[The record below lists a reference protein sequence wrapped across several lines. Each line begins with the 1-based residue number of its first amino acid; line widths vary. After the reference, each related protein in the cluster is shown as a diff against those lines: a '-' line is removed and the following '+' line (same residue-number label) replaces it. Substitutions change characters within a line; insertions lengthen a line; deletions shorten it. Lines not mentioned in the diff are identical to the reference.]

1 MDNYKY
7 FSQLCESIVTE
18 ASTTMAQ
25 FTGPGAQEILKQLH
39 SKEALGHDVQPVPA
53 VRPKWTDLKDKPGT
67 WLLIAGNKGFGAV
80 RYLGSDNYRG
90 RGYGSTG
97 SYQIFTSNG
106 RPDPDEGN
114 MVYSTFADNVTDA
127 NSLLKGII
135 GDARKF
141 YFVDSEY
148 SKQLKTNRAN
158 EKPISDFHSINGN
171 VATLTKRFKPLFR
184 KILVASKADINGVIA
199 SMAKNDAHHKV
210 DKKIDQVK
218 LIDQAIESLDD
229 NEISDVLTSAVNNSV
244 MLTARYYYPDLTGNI
259 MNHGPRYSSRNPT
272 VGSEKSEGV
281 TKVLAD
287 IANGDRE
294 KLSAVLAY
302 LKRSLV

>member
-7 FSQLCESIVTE
+7 FSQLCESIVSE
-18 ASTTMAQ
+18 ASTAMAQ
-25 FTGPGAQEILKQLH
+25 FNGPGAQEILKQLH
-39 SKEALGHDVQPVPA
+39 SKEALGHDVQPEPA
-53 VRPKWTDLKDKPGT
+53 VRPKWADLKGKPGT

-80 RYLGSDNYRG
+80 RYLGSDTYRS
-90 RGYGSTG
+90 RASRSG

-114 MVYSTFADNVTDA
+114 MIYSTFADNVTDA
-127 NSLLKGII
+127 NGLLKSII

-148 SKQLKTNRAN
+148 SKELNKTRGKN
-158 EKPISDFHSINGN
+158 KPISDFNAIN
-171 VATLTKRFKPLFR
+171 VANLTKRFKPLFK

-218 LIDQAIESLDD
+218 LIDQAIQGLDND
-229 NEISDVLTSAVNNSV
+229 AISEVLGNAVSASV
-244 MLTARYYYPDLTGNI
+244 ILTARYYYPQLTGNVTS
-259 MNHGPRYSSRNPT
+259 GYRYRDNGLT
-272 VGSEKSEGV
+272 AEKNEGV
-281 TKVLAD
+281 VKVLAD

>member
-1 MDNYKY
+1 MDDYKY
-7 FSQLCESIVTE
+7 FSQLCESIVSE
-18 ASTTMAQ
+18 ASTAMAQ

-39 SKEALGHDVQPVPA
+39 SKEAFGHDIRPEPV

-80 RYLGSDNYRG
+80 KFMASGRYG
-90 RGYGSTG
+90 RRVSSQG
-97 SYQIFTSNG
+97 SYQIFASNG
-106 RPDPDEGN
+106 KPDPDEGN
-114 MVYSTFADNVTDA
+114 MVYSSFADNVTDA
-127 NSLLKGII
+127 NSSLKGIV
-135 GDARKF
+135 GDAKKF

-148 SKQLKTNRAN
+148 SNQLKQNRGKN
-158 EKPISDFHSINGN
+158 KPISDFNSINVN
-171 VATLTKRFKPLFR
+171 NLTKRFKPLFR

-199 SMAKNDAHHKV
+199 NMAKNDAHHKV

-218 LIDQAIESLDD
+218 LLDQAIQGLDND
-229 NEISDVLTSAVNNSV
+229 AISDVLGNAVSASV
-244 MLTARYYYPDLTGNI
+244 ILTARYYYPQLTGNVTS
-259 MNHGPRYSSRNPT
+259 GYRYRDNGLT
-272 VGSEKSEGV
+272 AEKNDGV
-281 TKVLAD
+281 VKVLAD

>member
-1 MDNYKY
+1 MDDYKY

-18 ASTTMAQ
+18 ASTAMAQ

-90 RGYGSTG
+90 RGYGRTG
-97 SYQIFTSNG
+97 SYQIFASNG
-106 RPDPDEGN
+106 KPDPDEGN
-114 MVYSTFADNVTDA
+114 MVYSSFADNVTDA
-127 NSLLKGII
+127 NSSLKGIV
-135 GDARKF
+135 GDAKKF

-148 SKQLKTNRAN
+148 SNQLKQNRGKN
-158 EKPISDFHSINGN
+158 KPISDFNSINVN
-171 VATLTKRFKPLFR
+171 NLTKRFKPLFR

-218 LIDQAIESLDD
+218 LLDQAIQGLDND
-229 NEISDVLTSAVNNSV
+229 AISDVLGNAVSASV
-244 MLTARYYYPDLTGNI
+244 ILTARYYYPQLTGNVTS
-259 MNHGPRYSSRNPT
+259 GYRYRDNGLT
-272 VGSEKSEGV
+272 AEKNDGV
-281 TKVLAD
+281 VKVLAD

>member
-7 FSQLCESIVTE
+7 FSQLCESIVSE
-18 ASTTMAQ
+18 ASTAMAQ
-25 FTGPGAQEILKQLH
+25 FTGPGAQEVLKQLH
-39 SKEALGHDVQPVPA
+39 SKDALGHDVQPEPA
-53 VRPKWTDLKDKPGT
+53 VRPKWTDLKDKPGS

-80 RYLGSDNYRG
+80 RFMVSDTYG
-90 RGYGSTG
+90 RRASRSG

-127 NSLLKGII
+127 NGLLKSII

-148 SKQLKTNRAN
+148 SKELKQTRGTN
-158 EKPISDFHSINGN
+158 KPISDFNSIN
-171 VATLTKRFKPLFR
+171 VANLTKRFKPLFK

-218 LIDQAIESLDD
+218 LIDQAIQGLDND
-229 NEISDVLTSAVNNSV
+229 AISEVLGNAVSASV
-244 MLTARYYYPDLTGNI
+244 ILTARYYYPQLTGNVTS
-259 MNHGPRYSSRNPT
+259 GYRYRDNGLT
-272 VGSEKSEGV
+272 AEKNEGV
-281 TKVLAD
+281 VKVLAD

>member
-1 MDNYKY
+1 MDDYKY

-18 ASTTMAQ
+18 ASTAMAQ
-25 FTGPGAQEILKQLH
+25 FNGPGAQEVLKQLH
-39 SKEALGHDVQPVPA
+39 SKEALGHDVKPEPA

-80 RYLGSDNYRG
+80 RYLGSENYRS
-90 RGYGSTG
+90 RASRSG

-114 MVYSTFADNVTDA
+114 MIYSTFADNVTDA
-127 NSLLKGII
+127 NGLLKSII

-148 SKQLKTNRAN
+148 SKELNQNRGKN
-158 EKPISDFHSINGN
+158 KPISDFNTVN
-171 VATLTKRFKPLFR
+171 VNNLTKRFKPLFR

-218 LIDQAIESLDD
+218 LIDQAIQGLDND
-229 NEISDVLTSAVNNSV
+229 AISDVLGNAVSASV
-244 MLTARYYYPDLTGNI
+244 ILTARYYYPQLTGNVTS
-259 MNHGPRYSSRNPT
+259 GYRYRDNGLT
-272 VGSEKSEGV
+272 AEKNEGV
-281 TKVLAD
+281 VKVLAD

>member
-1 MDNYKY
+1 MDDYKY

-18 ASTTMAQ
+18 ASTAMAQ
-25 FTGPGAQEILKQLH
+25 FTGPGAQEILKQIH
-39 SKEALGHDVQPVPA
+39 SKEAFGHDVQPEPV

-80 RYLGSDNYRG
+80 KFLPGSFRRG
-90 RGYGSTG
+90 SG
-97 SYQIFTSNG
+97 SYQIFASNG
-106 RPDPDEGN
+106 KPDPDEGN
-114 MVYSTFADNVTDA
+114 MVYSYFADNVTDA
-127 NSLLKGII
+127 NSSLKGII

-141 YFVDSEY
+141 YFVDSKY
-148 SKQLKTNRAN
+148 SKQLNQNRGKN
-158 EKPISDFHSINGN
+158 KPISDFNTVN
-171 VATLTKRFKPLFR
+171 VTTLTKRFKPLFR

-210 DKKIDQVK
+210 DKKIDRVT
-218 LIDQAIESLDD
+218 LIDQAIEGLDNGTMTD
-229 NEISDVLTSAVNNSV
+229 LLTDAVNNSII
-244 MLTARYYYPDLTGNI
+244 LTARYYYPGLTGNVSS
-259 MNHGPRYSSRNPT
+259 GYRYRDNSLSA
-272 VGSEKSEGV
+272 EKNEGLN
-281 TKVLAD
+281 KVLAD

>member
-7 FSQLCESIVTE
+7 FSQLCESIVSE
-18 ASTTMAQ
+18 ASTAMAQ
-25 FTGPGAQEILKQLH
+25 FTGPGAQEVLKQLH
-39 SKEALGHDVQPVPA
+39 SKEALGHDVQPEPA
-53 VRPKWTDLKDKPGT
+53 IRPKWTDLKDKPGT

-80 RYLGSDNYRG
+80 RYIGSDTYRS
-90 RGYGSTG
+90 RASRSG

-114 MVYSTFADNVTDA
+114 MIYSTFADNVTDA
-127 NSLLKGII
+127 NGLLKSII

-141 YFVDSEY
+141 YFADSEY
-148 SKQLKTNRAN
+148 SKELNQNRGKN
-158 EKPISDFHSINGN
+158 KPISDFNTVN
-171 VATLTKRFKPLFR
+171 VTTLTKRFKPLFR

-218 LIDQAIESLDD
+218 LIDQAIQGLDN
-229 NEISDVLTSAVNNSV
+229 NEISDVLGNAVSASV
-244 MLTARYYYPDLTGNI
+244 ILAARYYYPQLTGNVTS
-259 MNHGPRYSSRNPT
+259 GYRYRDNGLT
-272 VGSEKSEGV
+272 TEKTEGMV
-281 TKVLAD
+281 KVLSD
-287 IANGDRE
+287 IANGDRD

>member
-1 MDNYKY
+1 
-7 FSQLCESIVTE
+7 
-18 ASTTMAQ
+18 
-25 FTGPGAQEILKQLH
+25 
-39 SKEALGHDVQPVPA
+39 
-53 VRPKWTDLKDKPGT
+53 
-67 WLLIAGNKGFGAV
+67 
-80 RYLGSDNYRG
+80 
-90 RGYGSTG
+90 
-97 SYQIFTSNG
+97 
-106 RPDPDEGN
+106 

-127 NSLLKGII
+127 NGLLKSII

-148 SKQLKTNRAN
+148 SKQLNQNRGKN
-158 EKPISDFHSINGN
+158 KPISDFNNIN
-171 VATLTKRFKPLFR
+171 VANLTKRFKPLFR

-218 LIDQAIESLDD
+218 LIDQAIQGLDND
-229 NEISDVLTSAVNNSV
+229 AISDVLGNAVSASV
-244 MLTARYYYPDLTGNI
+244 ILTARYYYPQLTGNVTS
-259 MNHGPRYSSRNPT
+259 GYRYRDNGLT
-272 VGSEKSEGV
+272 SEKNDGV
-281 TKVLAD
+281 VKVLAD

>member
-18 ASTTMAQ
+18 ASTAMAQ

-39 SKEALGHDVQPVPA
+39 SKEALGHDVTPEPA
-53 VRPKWTDLKDKPGT
+53 VRPKWTDLKDRPGT

-80 RYLGSDNYRG
+80 RYIGSDTYRS
-90 RGYGSTG
+90 RASRSG

-114 MVYSTFADNVTDA
+114 MIYSTFADNVTDA
-127 NSLLKGII
+127 NGLLKSII

-141 YFVDSEY
+141 YFVDSDY
-148 SKQLKTNRAN
+148 SKQLNQTRGKN
-158 EKPISDFHSINGN
+158 KPISDFNTVNIT
-171 VATLTKRFKPLFR
+171 TLTKRFKPLFR

-218 LIDQAIESLDD
+218 LIDQAIQSLDN
-229 NEISDVLTSAVNNSV
+229 NEISDVLGNAVSASV
-244 MLTARYYYPDLTGNI
+244 ILAARYYYPQLTGNVSS
-259 MNHGPRYSSRNPT
+259 GYRYRDNGLT
-272 VGSEKSEGV
+272 TEKTEGMV
-281 TKVLAD
+281 KVLSD

>member
-1 MDNYKY
+1 MNNYKY
-7 FSQLCESIVTE
+7 FSQLCESIVSE
-18 ASTTMAQ
+18 ASTSMAQ

-39 SKEALGHDVQPVPA
+39 SKEALGHDVQPEPA
-53 VRPKWTDLKDKPGT
+53 VRPKWADLKSKPGT

-80 RYLGSDNYRG
+80 RYLGSDTYRS
-90 RGYGSTG
+90 RASRSG

-114 MVYSTFADNVTDA
+114 MIYSTFADNVTDA
-127 NSLLKGII
+127 NGLLKSII
-135 GDARKF
+135 GDAKKF

-148 SKQLKTNRAN
+148 SKELNTTRGKN
-158 EKPISDFHSINGN
+158 KPISDFNAIN
-171 VATLTKRFKPLFR
+171 VANLTKRFKPLFK

-218 LIDQAIESLDD
+218 LIDQAIQGLDND
-229 NEISDVLTSAVNNSV
+229 AISDVLGNAVSASV
-244 MLTARYYYPDLTGNI
+244 ILTARYYYPQLTGNVTS
-259 MNHGPRYSSRNPT
+259 GYRYRDNGLT
-272 VGSEKSEGV
+272 AEKNEGV
-281 TKVLAD
+281 VKVLAD

>member
-1 MDNYKY
+1 MDDYKY
-7 FSQLCESIVTE
+7 FSQLCESIVSE

-25 FTGPGAQEILKQLH
+25 FNGPGAQEILKQLH
-39 SKEALGHDVQPVPA
+39 SKEALGHDVQPEPA

-80 RYLGSDNYRG
+80 RYLGSENYRS
-90 RGYGSTG
+90 RASRSG

-114 MVYSTFADNVTDA
+114 MIYSTFADNVTDA
-127 NSLLKGII
+127 NGLLKSII

-148 SKQLKTNRAN
+148 SKELNQNRGKN
-158 EKPISDFHSINGN
+158 KPISDFNTVN
-171 VATLTKRFKPLFR
+171 VTTLTKRFKPLFR

-199 SMAKNDAHHKV
+199 NMAKNDAHHKV

-218 LIDQAIESLDD
+218 LIDQAIQGLDN
-229 NEISDVLTSAVNNSV
+229 NEIGDVLGNAVSASV
-244 MLTARYYYPDLTGNI
+244 ILTARYYYPQLTGNVTS
-259 MNHGPRYSSRNPT
+259 GYRYRDNGLSA
-272 VGSEKSEGV
+272 EKNEGV
-281 TKVLAD
+281 VKVLSD

>member
-7 FSQLCESIVTE
+7 FSQLCESIVSE
-18 ASTTMAQ
+18 ASTAMAQ
-25 FTGPGAQEILKQLH
+25 FTGPGAQEVLKQLH
-39 SKEALGHDVQPVPA
+39 SKDALGHDVQPEPA
-53 VRPKWTDLKDKPGT
+53 VRPKWTDLKDKPGS

-80 RYLGSDNYRG
+80 RFMGSDTYG
-90 RGYGSTG
+90 RRASRSG

-127 NSLLKGII
+127 NGLLKSII

-148 SKQLKTNRAN
+148 SKQLNQNRGKN
-158 EKPISDFHSINGN
+158 KPISDFNTVN
-171 VATLTKRFKPLFR
+171 VTTLTKRFKPLFR

-218 LIDQAIESLDD
+218 LIDQAIQGLDN
-229 NEISDVLTSAVNNSV
+229 NEISDVLGNAVSASV
-244 MLTARYYYPDLTGNI
+244 ILTARYYYPQLTGNVTSSY
-259 MNHGPRYSSRNPT
+259 RYRDNGLT
-272 VGSEKSEGV
+272 TEKTEGMV
-281 TKVLAD
+281 KVLAD

>member
-1 MDNYKY
+1 MDDYKY
-7 FSQLCESIVTE
+7 FSQLCESIVSE
-18 ASTTMAQ
+18 ASTAMAQ
-25 FTGPGAQEILKQLH
+25 FNGPGAQEILKQLH
-39 SKEALGHDVQPVPA
+39 SKEAFGHDVEPEPA
-53 VRPKWTDLKDKPGT
+53 VRPKWTDLKDRPGS

-80 RYLGSDNYRG
+80 RFMVSDTYG
-90 RGYGSTG
+90 RRASKSG

-114 MVYSTFADNVTDA
+114 MVYSTFADNVIDA
-127 NSLLKGII
+127 NSSLKGII
-135 GDARKF
+135 GDAKKF

-148 SKQLKTNRAN
+148 SKQLKTNRAT
-158 EKPISDFHSINGN
+158 EKPDTSNF
-171 VATLTKRFKPLFR
+171 ATTTKLANRFKPLFR

-199 SMAKNDAHHKV
+199 NMAKNDAHHKV

-218 LIDQAIESLDD
+218 LIDQAIEKLD
-229 NEISDVLTSAVNNSV
+229 NGEMSDLLINAVNNSLI
-244 MLTARYYYPDLTGNI
+244 LTARYYYPAETGKI
-259 MNHGPRYSSRNPT
+259 SSGYRYRDNSLMT
-272 VGSEKSEGV
+272 EKNDGV
-281 TKVLAD
+281 TRVLAD

>member
-7 FSQLCESIVTE
+7 FSQLCESIVSE
-18 ASTTMAQ
+18 ASTSMAQ
-25 FTGPGAQEILKQLH
+25 FTGPGAQEVLKQLH
-39 SKEALGHDVQPVPA
+39 SKDALGHDVQPEPA
-53 VRPKWTDLKDKPGT
+53 VRPKWTDLKDKPGS

-80 RYLGSDNYRG
+80 RFMGSDTYG
-90 RGYGSTG
+90 RRASRSG

-127 NSLLKGII
+127 NGLLKSII

-148 SKQLKTNRAN
+148 SKELNQNRGKN
-158 EKPISDFHSINGN
+158 KPISDFNTVN
-171 VATLTKRFKPLFR
+171 VTTLTKRFKPLFR

-218 LIDQAIESLDD
+218 LIDQAIQGLDN
-229 NEISDVLTSAVNNSV
+229 NEISDVLGNAVSASV
-244 MLTARYYYPDLTGNI
+244 ILTARYYYPQLTGNVTS
-259 MNHGPRYSSRNPT
+259 GYRYRDNGLMAERND
-272 VGSEKSEGV
+272 GV
-281 TKVLAD
+281 IKVLAD

>member
-1 MDNYKY
+1 MVSDTYGRR
-7 FSQLCESIVTE
+7 
-18 ASTTMAQ
+18 ASR
-25 FTGPGAQEILKQLH
+25 
-39 SKEALGHDVQPVPA
+39 S
-53 VRPKWTDLKDKPGT
+53 
-67 WLLIAGNKGFGAV
+67 
-80 RYLGSDNYRG
+80 
-90 RGYGSTG
+90 G

-127 NSLLKGII
+127 NGLLKSII

-148 SKQLKTNRAN
+148 SKELKQTRGTN
-158 EKPISDFHSINGN
+158 KPISDFNTVN
-171 VATLTKRFKPLFR
+171 VTTLTKRFKPLFR

-218 LIDQAIESLDD
+218 LIDQAIQGLDN
-229 NEISDVLTSAVNNSV
+229 NEISDVLGNAVSASV
-244 MLTARYYYPDLTGNI
+244 ILTARYYYPQLTGNVTS
-259 MNHGPRYSSRNPT
+259 GYRYRDNGLT
-272 VGSEKSEGV
+272 TEKTEGMV
-281 TKVLAD
+281 KVLSD

>member
-1 MDNYKY
+1 MDDYKH
-7 FSQLCESIVTE
+7 FSQLCESIVSE
-18 ASTTMAQ
+18 ASTAMAQ
-25 FTGPGAQEILKQLH
+25 FTGPGAQEVLKQLH
-39 SKEALGHDVQPVPA
+39 SKEALGHDVQPEPA

-80 RYLGSDNYRG
+80 RFMVSDT
-90 RGYGSTG
+90 YGIRASKSG

-127 NSLLKGII
+127 NSLLKSII

-148 SKQLKTNRAN
+148 SKELNKTRGEN
-158 EKPISDFHSINGN
+158 KPISDFNSVN
-171 VATLTKRFKPLFR
+171 VTTLTKRFKPLFR

-218 LIDQAIESLDD
+218 LIDQAIQGLDND
-229 NEISDVLTSAVNNSV
+229 EISDVLGNAVSASV
-244 MLTARYYYPDLTGNI
+244 ILTARYYYPQLTGNVTS
-259 MNHGPRYSSRNPT
+259 GYRYRDNGLMAERND
-272 VGSEKSEGV
+272 GV
-281 TKVLAD
+281 IKVLAD

>member
-7 FSQLCESIVTE
+7 FSQLCESIVSE
-18 ASTTMAQ
+18 ASTAMAQ
-25 FTGPGAQEILKQLH
+25 FTGPGAQEVLKQLH
-39 SKEALGHDVQPVPA
+39 SKEALGHDVTPEPA
-53 VRPKWTDLKDKPGT
+53 IRPKWTDLKDKPGT

-80 RYLGSDNYRG
+80 RYIGSDTYRS
-90 RGYGSTG
+90 RASRSG

-114 MVYSTFADNVTDA
+114 MIYSTFADNVTDA
-127 NSLLKGII
+127 NGLLKSII

-148 SKQLKTNRAN
+148 SKELNQNRGKN
-158 EKPISDFHSINGN
+158 KPISDFNTVN
-171 VATLTKRFKPLFR
+171 VTTLTKRFKPLFR

-218 LIDQAIESLDD
+218 LIDQAIQGLDN
-229 NEISDVLTSAVNNSV
+229 NEISDVLGNAVSASV
-244 MLTARYYYPDLTGNI
+244 ILAARYYYPQLTGNVTS
-259 MNHGPRYSSRNPT
+259 GYRYRDNGLT
-272 VGSEKSEGV
+272 TEKTEGMV
-281 TKVLAD
+281 KVLSD

>member
-7 FSQLCESIVTE
+7 FSQLCKSIVSE
-18 ASTTMAQ
+18 ASTAMAQ

-39 SKEALGHDVQPVPA
+39 SKEALGHDVQPEPA

-80 RYLGSDNYRG
+80 RYLGSDTYRS
-90 RGYGSTG
+90 RASRSG

-114 MVYSTFADNVTDA
+114 MIYSTFADNVTDA
-127 NSLLKGII
+127 NGLLKSII

-148 SKQLKTNRAN
+148 SKELNKTRGKN
-158 EKPISDFHSINGN
+158 KPISDFNAIN
-171 VATLTKRFKPLFR
+171 VANLTKRFKPLFK

-218 LIDQAIESLDD
+218 LIDQAIQGLDND
-229 NEISDVLTSAVNNSV
+229 AISEVLGNAVSASV
-244 MLTARYYYPDLTGNI
+244 ILTARYYYPQLTGNVTS
-259 MNHGPRYSSRNPT
+259 GYRYRDNGLT
-272 VGSEKSEGV
+272 AEKNEGV
-281 TKVLAD
+281 VKVLAD

>member
-1 MDNYKY
+1 MDDYKH

-18 ASTTMAQ
+18 ASTAMAQ
-25 FTGPGAQEILKQLH
+25 FTGPGAQEVLKQLH

-53 VRPKWTDLKDKPGT
+53 VRPKWTDLKDSPGT

-80 RYLGSDNYRG
+80 RYLGSDNYRS
-90 RGYGSTG
+90 RASRSG

-127 NSLLKGII
+127 NGLLKSII

-148 SKQLKTNRAN
+148 SKELNKTRGKN
-158 EKPISDFHSINGN
+158 KPISDFNTVN
-171 VATLTKRFKPLFR
+171 VTTLTKRFKPLFR

-218 LIDQAIESLDD
+218 LIDQAIQGLDN
-229 NEISDVLTSAVNNSV
+229 NEISDVLGNA
-244 MLTARYYYPDLTGNI
+244 ARYYYPQLTGNVTS
-259 MNHGPRYSSRNPT
+259 GYRYRDNGLT
-272 VGSEKSEGV
+272 TEKTEGMV
-281 TKVLAD
+281 KVLAD